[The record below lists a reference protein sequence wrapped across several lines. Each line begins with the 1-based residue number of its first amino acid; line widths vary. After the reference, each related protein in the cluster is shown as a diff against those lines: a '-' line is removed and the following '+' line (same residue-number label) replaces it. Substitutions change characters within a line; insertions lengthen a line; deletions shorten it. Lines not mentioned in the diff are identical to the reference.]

1 MAGCKIAKFQSK
13 VKVNQKK
20 FYKNFTKHK
29 IQGNLLTLQTE
40 TWNLCSF
47 RLQGFQRLS
56 LIHI

>member
-13 VKVNQKK
+13 VKLNQKK

-47 RLQGFQRLS
+47 RLQGFQRLAY
-56 LIHI
+56 

>member
-13 VKVNQKK
+13 VKGNQKS
-20 FYKNFTKHK
+20 FTKHK

-47 RLQGFQRLS
+47 RLQGFQRLAY
-56 LIHI
+56 